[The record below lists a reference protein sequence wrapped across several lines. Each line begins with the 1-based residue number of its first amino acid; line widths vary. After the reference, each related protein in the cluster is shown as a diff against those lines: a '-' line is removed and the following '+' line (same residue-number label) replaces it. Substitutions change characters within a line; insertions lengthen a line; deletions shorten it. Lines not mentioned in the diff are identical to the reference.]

1 MKQKKLF
8 FLTLLAVILLAAI
21 FVVPVFAQGETPP
34 PATGGVA
41 ELNAEFLAFLVALT
55 GFFKKQFNLEGKI
68 VLGVAFV
75 VGLFLYFSPLLAFGD
90 AVTQVVDFV
99 KWFLAGAGSIDVAT
113 SLLSKV
119 GRKATP

>member
-1 MKQKKLF
+1 MKMKKYL
-8 FLTLLAVILLAAI
+8 LITLAVLLLAAI

-34 PATGGVA
+34 PVAGHVA

-55 GFFKKQFNLEGKI
+55 GFFKKQFNLTGNI

-75 VGLFLYFSPLLAFGD
+75 VGLFLYFSPLLPFGG
-90 AVTQVVDFV
+90 AVNQIVEFV

-113 SLLSKV
+113 TLLSKV
-119 GRKATP
+119 GSKK